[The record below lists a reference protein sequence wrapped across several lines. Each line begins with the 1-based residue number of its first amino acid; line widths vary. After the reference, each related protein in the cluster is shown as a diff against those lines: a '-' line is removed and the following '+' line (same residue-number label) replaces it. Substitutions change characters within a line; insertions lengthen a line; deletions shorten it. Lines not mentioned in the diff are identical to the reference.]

1 MFLGSPSQTALT
13 LYDRYTYS
21 AAAAM
26 SHCALA
32 EPPRA
37 AARPP
42 HHGHK
47 RRPRAPKPFEE
58 ADVVDQRDTGLVVV
72 AVDVVGSKHTFQQ
85 RSGQRR
91 VALAS
96 ESPENAATPMQ
107 NDRFFTKK

>member
-1 MFLGSPSQTALT
+1 MG
-13 LYDRYTYS
+13 RV
-21 AAAAM
+21 
-26 SHCALA
+26 LA
-32 EPPRA
+32 GREEKVGDEPVQRLA
-37 AARPP
+37 

-96 ESPENAATPMQ
+96 ESPENAPLS
-107 NDRFFTKK
+107 FV